1 MELTKIDMKE
11 LREEITEIQNEAV
24 KQVGFELIAD
34 EMYVSDG
41 ETNLSLDVLLDK
53 FYELISEKI
62 FHVVETQYR

>member
-1 MELTKIDMKE
+1 MELTKIDMKK

-24 KQVGFELIAD
+24 KQVGFELSAD

-41 ETNLSLDVLLDK
+41 EVNLSLDVLLDK